1 MEDLE
6 DKIIHVAV
14 AKGPPFETLD
24 PAIDSFC
31 DSFAKFLG
39 KKFQNLVSK

>member
-14 AKGPPFETLD
+14 AKGLAFETLD
-24 PAIDSFC
+24 HAIDSFC
-31 DSFAKFLG
+31 DTVGKFVDKEISESG
-39 KKFQNLVSK
+39 F